1 MTEGLHFEN
10 KIISRL
16 EFLDALK
23 IVAAYQLQI
32 RNKKENLTPN
42 ISTKIDIEAEVSD
55 SMFKALKYYYHD
67 EFSLVIERSD
77 LKNMDYNLLEKID
90 YDRLRHY
97 RGMGPISLMKL
108 KKIITSHKIIN
119 S

>member
-1 MTEGLHFEN
+1 MTEGIHFES

-16 EFLDALK
+16 EFLNALK
-23 IVAAYQLQI
+23 IVAAYKLQI
-32 RNKKENLTPN
+32 RNKKENLIPN
-42 ISTKIDIEAEVSD
+42 ISKKIDIQAEVSD
-55 SMFKALKYYYHD
+55 SLFKALKNYYCE

-90 YDRLRHY
+90 YDRFRHY
-97 RGMGPISLMKL
+97 RGIGPVSLMKL